1 MTSEREGN
9 LNWIQLV
16 EVDVLKVADSS
27 RHQGYLGLF
36 PAQTQK
42 VKKNC
47 SKKISYLF
55 SKKVF
60 IFWEMELFSSRI
72 KKVLLLSR
80 KKAFLI
86 FREMELLKKPSY
98 ISGGNFPSFEK
109 ISVICFLKQNFFLYF
124 RKELE
129 KPKKQK
135 FLAFQDD

>member
-1 MTSEREGN
+1 
-9 LNWIQLV
+9 
-16 EVDVLKVADSS
+16 
-27 RHQGYLGLF
+27 
-36 PAQTQK
+36 
-42 VKKNC
+42 
-47 SKKISYLF
+47 
-55 SKKVF
+55 
-60 IFWEMELFSSRI
+60 MELFSSRI

-135 FLAFQDD
+135 FFAFQDD